1 MEEITMTIERNIYI
15 TEGYQPLRDDKF
27 YYTLM
32 YPAVYSAGSF
42 LFDQLICRGS
52 VPINLIVSN
61 RITILA
67 AAIAGISLD
76 GVDTAILHFFH
87 NTNMVGRTILATI
100 IPIEKDNIAGS
111 RLIAVVLPQS
121 PLLEPR
127 HTLRCTGRKLRND
140 TGFNI
145 AALVGTPANKAGAP
159 LHSAVKTIPAPIWL
173 AADIPHLGECH
184 GDDLTIASAD
194 AVEDL

>member
-1 MEEITMTIERNIYI
+1 
-15 TEGYQPLRDDKF
+15 
-27 YYTLM
+27 M
-32 YPAVYSAGSF
+32 YPAGFTAGSF

-52 VPINLIVSN
+52 IPINFIVTD
-61 RITILA
+61 RITVLTATITGVA
-67 AAIAGISLD
+67 FD
-76 GVDTAILHFFH
+76 GVDASILHLLH
-87 NTNMVGRTILATI
+87 NANMVGRTILATI

-145 AALVGTPANKAGAP
+145 AALVGAPAHKAGAP
-159 LHSAVKTIPAPIWL
+159 LYSAVKTVPAPVRL
-173 AADIPHLGECH
+173 TADIPHLRECH
-184 GDDLTIASAD
+184 GDDLAIASAD

>member
-32 YPAVYSAGSF
+32 YPAVFAAGPF
-42 LFDQLICRGS
+42 LFEQLICRGS
-52 VPINLIVSN
+52 IPIDFIVTN
-61 RITILA
+61 RVTVLTA
-67 AAIAGISLD
+67 TIAGIAFD
-76 GVDTAILHFFH
+76 GVDTAILHFLH
-87 NTNMVGRTILATI
+87 DANMIGRTVLTSI
-100 IPIEKDNIAGS
+100 IPIEKDNVAGS

-127 HTLRCTGRKLRND
+127 HPLRCTGRKLRND
-140 TGFNI
+140 ASFNI

-159 LHSAVKTIPAPIWL
+159 LYSAVKTIPAPVRL
-173 AADIPHLGECH
+173 TTDVPYLRECN
-184 GDDLTIASAD
+184 GDDLAIASAD

>member
-1 MEEITMTIERNIYI
+1 
-15 TEGYQPLRDDKF
+15 
-27 YYTLM
+27 M
-32 YPAVYSAGSF
+32 YPAVFAAGSF
-42 LFDQLICRGS
+42 LFCQLIRGRS
-52 VPINLIVSN
+52 IPIDLIVTN
-61 RITILA
+61 RVTVLTA
-67 AAIAGISLD
+67 TIAGISFD

-145 AALVGTPANKAGAP
+145 AALVGAPAHKAGTP
-159 LHSAVKTIPAPIWL
+159 LYSAVKTIPAPVRL
-173 AADIPHLGECH
+173 TADITHLRECH
-184 GDDLTIASAD
+184 GDDLAVASAD
-194 AVEDL
+194 TVEDL